1 MCMCVFR
8 YVYYYSAGQDITLG
22 GWVTMFTMKCDMKD
36 WYNCSSVERAGC
48 VSVDMET
55 SSGGVQCIK

>member
-1 MCMCVFR
+1 
-8 YVYYYSAGQDITLG
+8 
-22 GWVTMFTMKCDMKD
+22 MFTMKCDMKD